1 MIQYF
6 EFQED
11 DSSKFWEITLN
22 NNIVK
27 TRYGK
32 IGTDGK
38 STEKEL
44 SDAAAAA
51 KEYDKLVKEKTKKG
65 YQEVTLGNTPSAGT
79 TSFLPTVLTMKEA
92 KMQFDLGD
100 YDPIGHIGY
109 DAVLVFEGDLHVD
122 GNMEAWAKGIAA
134 SLGDKSNGM
143 HLFLINGDLKVKGDV
158 DITSHMLVLGDVTC
172 DVLMSYDECIH
183 ITGGAKI
190 KYAFDGN
197 YNDGSI
203 AIEGITRVPYVL
215 NSDHSS
221 SITPEG
227 AILIN
232 YFGDYNDFF
241 DYDYTKEDFERVMV
255 PAVFDEKG
263 RFSQHKF
270 ISLLKEGKSPLQKD
284 ARPARLILE
293 EEMERLAKEGSGKIE
308 ELDMTDKRLNKFPIS
323 VTEITS
329 LKKLIL
335 NDNPIKSI
343 PAEMENLVN
352 LEELEVE
359 SCGLESLEF
368 EINKLKK
375 LKLLNVSR
383 NDELSVPEGIEK
395 LSSLRALNISYNGYD
410 WLESIAGLKELEEL
424 DCSRCTAAAPVDFP
438 EVITQL
444 TGLKKLFIGDNSL
457 RTIPDSILQLKDLEE
472 LDLDSSLCYLD
483 ELPDL
488 SGLKKLKV
496 LHADGQKSNSTRPIP
511 KQSLLQSFFNITSLE
526 ELYIDRYGKEEEAFI
541 KQDQFAE
548 IEKNLAHDPER
559 FKAFAEA
566 VSTIVPNTIYG
577 DGRKGITRHQLTAAH
592 LEGISKLKNLKVLD
606 LSFNGLT
613 NVPEELLTMK
623 HLQFLDLRYNRLATA
638 DRLKISKSLP
648 GCTIDFRDNRPEKE
662 SADTEEV
669 KQWQMMNTLMMRA
682 NTFMVA
688 KDDAARLRQ
697 SLVAYDQV
705 LDLFRSGQVVDEYN
719 LLYANYGKIY
729 AYNYLLSNHSATF
742 SPAELQENRLAA
754 IEQGLK
760 TLDLIP
766 AVIWHFTNLGAFHKE
781 VTRIAANTVAWQM
794 YEIYDKAEELEKALD
809 VIAKGIAFISDED
822 HYFIYDTQVRI
833 LLKLGRTDEAY
844 QIVKRTLAL
853 LPDFGDFKDI
863 KKGEGYKAWKKKQK

>member
-11 DSSKFWEITLN
+11 DSSKFWEITLE

-44 SDAAAAA
+44 IDATAAA

-65 YQEVTLGNTPSAGT
+65 YQEVTKGTIPSGGT
-79 TSFLPTVLTMKEA
+79 TSFLPRVLTMKEA
-92 KMQFDLGD
+92 KTQFDLDD

-109 DAVLVFEGDLHVD
+109 DAVLVFDGDVHVD
-122 GNMEAWAKGIAA
+122 GNMDAWAKEIVA
-134 SLGDKSNGM
+134 SLGDKGNGFY
-143 HLFLINGDLKVKGDV
+143 LFLINGDLKVKGDV

-172 DVLMSYDECIH
+172 DVLKSYDECIH
-183 ITGGAKI
+183 ITGGASI

-203 AIEGITRVPYVL
+203 TIEGMTHVPYVL

-241 DYDYTKEDFERVMV
+241 EYDYTEADFERVMV
-255 PAVFDEKG
+255 PEVFDERG
-263 RFSQHKF
+263 RFSQRKF
-270 ISLLKEGKSPLQKD
+270 IALLKEGESPLQED

-293 EEMERLAKEGSGKIE
+293 EELERLAKESDGKIE
-308 ELDMTDKRLNKFPIS
+308 ELDMTDKKLNKFPTS
-323 VTEITS
+323 VTEIAS
-329 LKKLIL
+329 LKRLVL
-335 NDNPIKSI
+335 NENPIKSI
-343 PAEMENLVN
+343 PSELENLVN
-352 LEELEVE
+352 LEELQLER
-359 SCGLESLEF
+359 CGLESMDV
-368 EINKLKK
+368 EIDKLKK
-375 LKLLNVSR
+375 LKVLNVSR
-383 NDELSVPEGIEK
+383 NDELAAPEGIEE
-395 LSSLRALNISYNGYD
+395 LSSLRVLNISGNGYD
-410 WLESIAGLKELEEL
+410 WLESIADLKGLEEL
-424 DCSRCTAAAPVDFP
+424 DCSRCTDAAPADFP
-438 EVITQL
+438 EVIGQL
-444 TGLKKLFIGDNSL
+444 TGLKKLFIGNNSL

-472 LDLDSSLCYLD
+472 LYLDASLSYLD

-496 LHADGQKSNSTRPIP
+496 LHANGQRSHSTRPVP
-511 KQSLLQSFFNITSLE
+511 KQSLLKSFFDISSLE
-526 ELYIDRYGKEEEAFI
+526 ELYIDRYGKVEEAFV

-559 FKAFAEA
+559 FKAFADA
-566 VSTIVPNTIYG
+566 VSTIVPNMMYG
-577 DGRKGITRHQLTAAH
+577 DGRKGIIRHELTAAH
-592 LEGISKLKNLKVLD
+592 LEGISNLKNLKVLD

-613 NVPEELLTMK
+613 TVPEELLTMK
-623 HLQFLDLRYNRLATA
+623 HLQFLNLRYNRLPVAE
-638 DRLKISKSLP
+638 RLKISKNLP
-648 GCTIDFRDNRPEKE
+648 GCTIDFRDNRPEND

-669 KQWQMMNTLMMRA
+669 KQWQMMNALIMKA

-697 SLVAYDQV
+697 SLVVYDQV
-705 LDLFRSGQVVDEYN
+705 LDLFRSGHVVDEYN

-729 AYNYLLSNHSATF
+729 AYNYLLSNHIATF
-742 SPAELQENRLAA
+742 SPAELQEERLAA
-754 IEQGLK
+754 IEQGLR

-766 AVIWHFTNLGAFHKE
+766 AVIWHFTDLGVFHKE

-794 YEIYDKAEELEKALD
+794 YEICDKTEDLERALD
-809 VIAKGIAFISDED
+809 VIAKGIACISDED

-833 LLKLGRTDEAY
+833 LLKLGRTDDAY
-844 QIVKRTLAL
+844 QIVKTTLTL
-853 LPDFGDFKDI
+853 SPDFKDFQDI
-863 KKGEGYKAWKKKQK
+863 KRSEGYKAWMKNK

>member
-11 DSSKFWEITLN
+11 DSSKFWEITLE

-38 STEKEL
+38 STEKAF
-44 SDAAAAA
+44 SDATAAA

-65 YQEVTLGNTPSAGT
+65 YQEVTQGNAPSVGT
-79 TSFLPTVLTMKEA
+79 TSSSPKVFTMKEA
-92 KMQFDLGD
+92 KEQFDLDD

-109 DAVLVFEGDLHVD
+109 DAVLVFEGDVHVD
-122 GNMEAWAKGIAA
+122 GNMEVWAKEIVA
-134 SLGDKSNGM
+134 SQGDKGNGFY
-143 HLFLINGDLKVKGDV
+143 LFLINGDLKVNGDV
-158 DITSHMLVLGDVTC
+158 DITSHLLVLGNVTC
-172 DVLMSYDECIH
+172 DVLKSYDECIH
-183 ITGGAKI
+183 IGGSAKI

-203 AIEGITRVPYVL
+203 TIEGTTYVPYVL

-241 DYDYTKEDFERVMV
+241 DYDYTEEDFERVMV
-255 PAVFDEKG
+255 PQVFDEKG
-263 RFSQHKF
+263 RFSQKKF
-270 ISLLKEGKSPLQKD
+270 IALLKEGKSPLQKD

-293 EEMERLAKEGSGKIE
+293 EELKRLAKEDGGNIE

-323 VTEITS
+323 VTDITS

-335 NDNPIKSI
+335 NENPIKSI
-343 PAEMENLVN
+343 PPELENLVN
-352 LEELEVE
+352 LEELELE
-359 SCGLESLEF
+359 RCGLESMDV

-375 LKLLNVSR
+375 LKILNVSS
-383 NDELSVPEGIEK
+383 NDELAAPEGIEK
-395 LSSLRALNISYNGYD
+395 LSSLRVLNIANNGYD
-410 WLESIAGLKELEEL
+410 WLESITDLKKLEEL
-424 DCSRCTAAAPVDFP
+424 DCSRCTAAAPADFP
-438 EVITQL
+438 EVITEL
-444 TGLKKLFIGDNSL
+444 TGLKKLFIGSNSL
-457 RTIPDSILQLKDLEE
+457 RTIPDSILQLKNLEE
-472 LDLDSSLCYLD
+472 LNLDSSLSYLD

-496 LHADGQKSNSTRPIP
+496 LHADGQRSNSTRPMP
-511 KQSLLQSFFNITSLE
+511 KQSLLKSFFNITSLE

-559 FKAFAEA
+559 FKAFADA
-566 VSTIVPNTIYG
+566 VSTIVPNMIYG
-577 DGRKGITRHQLTAAH
+577 DGRKGIVRHELTAAH

-613 NVPEELLTMK
+613 SLPEEILTMK
-623 HLQFLDLRYNRLATA
+623 HLQFLNVRYNRLSIAE
-638 DRLKISKSLP
+638 RLKISKHLP
-648 GCTIDFRDNRPEKE
+648 GCTIDFRENRPENE

-669 KQWQMMNTLMMRA
+669 KQWQMMNALMMRA

-697 SLVAYDQV
+697 SLVVYDQI

-729 AYNYLLSNHSATF
+729 AYNYLLSNHIATF

-766 AVIWHFTNLGAFHKE
+766 AVIWQFTDLGAFHRE
-781 VTRIAANTVAWQM
+781 VTRVTANTVAWQM
-794 YEIYDKAEELEKALD
+794 YEIYDNTGDLEKALD
-809 VIAKGIAFISDED
+809 VIAKGIACISDED

-833 LLKLGRTDEAY
+833 LLKLGRSDEAY
-844 QIVKRTLAL
+844 QIVKRTLTL
-853 LPDFGDFKDI
+853 MPDFGDFKDL
-863 KKGEGYKAWKKKQK
+863 KKSDGYKAWKKKNK